1 MFQDEV
7 KTTMMK
13 DRKFHVEHCNA
24 RVDNIHVHF
33 ANVVPFDEEVSLRRS
48 RFSNSVQC
56 EYDDS

>member
-1 MFQDEV
+1 M